1 MEETSQSLELV
12 GNDAVAAI
20 ERVQIDTQIATAKRY
35 PRTISAVKTKMLSFA
50 TLDEE
55 TAAACFFTLPRGGK
69 AIQGP
74 SVRLAEIAIASYG
87 NLKAGAR
94 VISVSTAG
102 DNPHVVVQAVCH
114 DLENNT
120 CISVEKRRR
129 VTGKKS
135 KGGKP
140 DEDDVTLAANAASS
154 IALRDA
160 VFRVIPQALIRPVYE
175 AAKKVAVGEVK
186 SLAEKRAK
194 VVDRLK
200 QMGAPEA
207 RILAVIGAAKVDD
220 ITVEQLEVLVGLGTA
235 LKDGETTL
243 EDAFPPI
250 APKTEGKPMFKEPAP
265 ATTTASAPAAPALE
279 PAPAPAPAD
288 PPAEPAP
295 APVETDTP
303 QQRLAKVVTD
313 AGATW
318 EKFAEWGH
326 STGFVDQSMTGFEH
340 VPDATCERLLK
351 KPAALVKILTA

>member
-1 MEETSQSLELV
+1 
-12 GNDAVAAI
+12 
-20 ERVQIDTQIATAKRY
+20 VQIDTQIATAKRY

-94 VISVSTAG
+94 VISVSTSG

-175 AAKKVAVGEVK
+175 AAKRVAIGEVK
-186 SLAEKRAK
+186 SLAEKRSK

-235 LKDGETTL
+235 LKDGETTM

-250 APKTEGKPMFKEPAP
+250 AAKEAGKPMFQ
-265 ATTTASAPAAPALE
+265 
-279 PAPAPAPAD
+279 APAPAPAATTTATA
-288 PPAEPAP
+288 PVAPEPAP
-295 APVETDTP
+295 APEPTPTPEAAPEPTETP
-303 QQRLAKVVTD
+303 QQRLAKLVTD

-318 EKFAEWGH
+318 DKFAEWAKT
-326 STGFVDQSMTGFEH
+326 TGFVSDEMTGFAD

-351 KPAALVKILTA
+351 KPAALVKILTAA